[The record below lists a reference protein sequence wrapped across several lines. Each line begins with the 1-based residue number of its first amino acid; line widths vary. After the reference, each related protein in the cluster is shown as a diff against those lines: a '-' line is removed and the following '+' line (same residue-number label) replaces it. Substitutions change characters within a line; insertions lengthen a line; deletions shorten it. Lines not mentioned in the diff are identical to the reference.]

1 MCLYACFRYGSFNH
15 GSLERQGYLRRE
27 DKHTSNKHR
36 LAEKEEVLLN
46 PFHSS
51 TFKQISR
58 KSTPFLSRW
67 WGHSTTLRRPREA
80 KVFEVTDYREKLLKN
95 AKKKLLHFDPWKS
108 GGNAVYWRHQ
118 THTKMSQNIDFTR
131 PNKRKQ
137 MFSLDLKREKKN
149 KRICLNRPRRDSNP
163 RPLD

>member
-108 GGNAVYWRHQ
+108 GGNAVYWRHRTNVSSSHQ
-118 THTKMSQNIDFTR
+118 KHRFQWVKCNG
-131 PNKRKQ
+131 NKCFLLIWRERK
-137 MFSLDLKREKKN
+137 KIKEYV
-149 KRICLNRPRRDSNP
+149 
-163 RPLD
+163 